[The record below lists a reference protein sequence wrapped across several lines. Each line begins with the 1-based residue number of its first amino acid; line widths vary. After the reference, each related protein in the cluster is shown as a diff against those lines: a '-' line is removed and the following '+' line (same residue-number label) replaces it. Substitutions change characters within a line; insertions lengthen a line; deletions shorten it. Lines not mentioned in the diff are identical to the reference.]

1 MKYET
6 IVAVYDTAAHAEA
19 AKRALMASGVAPSQI
34 STIGK
39 DRVAP
44 GGVPI
49 HDIGVWQ
56 RLFGDDIR
64 EHEAHVY
71 GRTVANGGA
80 ILSARVP
87 STEVAHAV
95 GVLTVHKPVDVHE
108 RAGDLGVVP
117 SAEKAAA
124 AVPKPALAPKQT
136 IAPAL
141 KNTAAPALK
150 NGEHDEV
157 LRLAEEHMEVGKRQ
171 IETGKARVR
180 RYVTTQEVET
190 PVTLHQEHMEVIRR
204 VISDPNERG
213 GIDWEDRAIDIV
225 ETDEE
230 PVVRKTAHVAEEI
243 VVRRAGSD
251 RVEKVHGTIRRQQ
264 VQVERSTDRPT
275 KH

>member
-19 AKRALMASGVAPSQI
+19 AKRALMAAGIAPSQI
-34 STIGK
+34 SLIGK
-39 DRVAP
+39 DRLAP

-80 ILSARVP
+80 VLSARVP

-108 RAGDLGVVP
+108 RAGDLGVVA

-124 AVPKPALAPKQT
+124 AMPKPALAPKQT
-136 IAPAL
+136 LAPAL
-141 KNTAAPALK
+141 KNS
-150 NGEHDEV
+150 EDDEV

-171 IETGKARVR
+171 IQTGKARVR
-180 RYVTTQEVET
+180 RYVTTEEVEA
-190 PVTLHQEHMEVIRR
+190 PITLHEQHMEVIRR
-204 VISDPNERG
+204 VVADPNF
-213 GIDWEDRAIDIV
+213 V
-225 ETDEE
+225 
-230 PVVRKTAHVAEEI
+230 
-243 VVRRAGSD
+243 
-251 RVEKVHGTIRRQQ
+251 
-264 VQVERSTDRPT
+264 
-275 KH
+275 